1 MVTDRFIYIVYGSMN
16 VYKKKSEVA
25 AALSDYCTYVCT
37 LWKSKI
43 MRGLFWIETIKSIEK
58 SINKD
63 KLPEWILLIGT
74 ICR

>member
-25 AALSDYCTYVCT
+25 AALSDYCTYVCNYMQV
-37 LWKSKI
+37 KNYE
-43 MRGLFWIETIKSIEK
+43 GTILNRNYKKNRKK

-63 KLPEWILLIGT
+63 KLPE
-74 ICR
+74 